1 MQNKKGFNLFSGKAK
16 CATCHFIPLFNG
28 LVPPEFVET
37 ETEVLGVPE
46 TTDKTKPRLDPDL
59 GKYNTSKSVIHK
71 HSFKTPT
78 VRNIELTAPYMHN
91 GVFNSLEEVLDFYND
106 GGGQGLK
113 IAPENQTL
121 PPDKLNLT
129 KKEMQDIIAFM
140 KSLTGKRAREYE

>member
-1 MQNKKGFNLFSGKAK
+1 M
-16 CATCHFIPLFNG
+16 
-28 LVPPEFVET
+28 
-37 ETEVLGVPE
+37 PE